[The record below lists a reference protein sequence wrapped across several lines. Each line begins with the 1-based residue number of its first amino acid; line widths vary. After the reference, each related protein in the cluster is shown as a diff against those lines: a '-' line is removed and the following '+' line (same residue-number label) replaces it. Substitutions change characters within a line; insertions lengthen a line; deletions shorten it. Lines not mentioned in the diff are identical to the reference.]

1 MSYAIPAL
9 ADLSAKTETADPR
22 EVQIARVRRA
32 ERVAGQLDPR
42 AVYRVCDLEALL
54 HDLAEDDEHPAVE
67 SVGTLTEEGELP
79 NLDIAEAATAGGDA
93 LRDLRRMAEDLS
105 AHAGLGVEEV
115 GEPVLTV
122 DEVAKKL
129 GVSGKT
135 VDRWRDLGLV
145 SRKLKLDGRRRVGF
159 LQSTVDRFVKDRH
172 DEVERGRKHTQM
184 TDADRAKVVR
194 KARSMAAAGLRPAEV
209 ARRLAEQLKRSPET
223 VRTTL
228 RQHDRENPTTPIF
241 ALKPGELNRAQRE
254 EILRRHRRGVSIAR
268 IAKSF
273 GKTKPTVSK
282 VLHELRAEA
291 AMADPP
297 AYMDSPEFHEPDADA
312 TILCEPPK
320 KDKPHRRVKV
330 PSGLPPYLASLYN
343 YPLLT
348 REDEQY
354 WFRKMNYLKFKAATL
369 HAEIGGEDPTDAQLD
384 LLEKYTREAI
394 DVKNF
399 LTRSNLRLVVSIG
412 KRHIKPGGNF
422 FELVSD
428 GNVSLMRAVEKFDYT
443 KGNKFS
449 TYATWA
455 IMKNFARSIPQEHRQ
470 LDRFRTGKEEVFQFS
485 KEDRANPYVDEL
497 TNSRQRKT
505 IGDILMELDDRERD
519 ILRYRYGLEQGSE
532 PQTLEQVGNKFGVT
546 KERIRQLEGRALRKL
561 KKHAE
566 EVALEVPGLHDR

>member
-1 MSYAIPAL
+1 MSYAIPTFA
-9 ADLSAKTETADPR
+9 ALSADAEARDPR
-22 EVQIARVRRA
+22 EIQLARVRRA
-32 ERVAGQLDPR
+32 ERLAGQIDPETRYR
-42 AVYRVCDLEALL
+42 ATDLETLL
-54 HDLAEDDEHPAVE
+54 ADYASTDEYP
-67 SVGTLTEEGELP
+67 SVFPSPEGGDHTVSGE
-79 NLDIAEAATAGGDA
+79 DA
-93 LRDLRRMAEDLS
+93 LRDLRHLAEDLS
-105 AHAGLGVEEV
+105 ASAGLGAEEV

-122 DEVAKKL
+122 DDVARKL

-135 VDRWRDLGLV
+135 VDRWRDRGLV

-159 LQSTVDRFVKDRH
+159 LQSTVDRFARDRA
-172 DEVERGRKHTQM
+172 DEVERGRKFTPM
-184 TDADRAKVVR
+184 TDADRAKIVR
-194 KARSMAAAGLRPAEV
+194 KARSMAAGGARPANV
-209 ARRLAEQLKRSPET
+209 ARSLAEEFGRSADT

-228 RQHDRENPTTPIF
+228 RQHDRENPAQPIF
-241 ALKPGELNRAQRE
+241 KLKAGELNRGQQE
-254 EILRRHRRGVSIAR
+254 EILRRHRRGVSLAR
-268 IAKSF
+268 IAKAF
-273 GKTKPTVSK
+273 GKTKPAISK
-282 VLHELRAEA
+282 VLHDLRAEA
-291 AMADPP
+291 ILADPP
-297 AYMDSPEFHEPDADA
+297 AYMDSPEFHTPDADA
-312 TILCEPPK
+312 VVLCEPPVK
-320 KDKPHRRVKV
+320 EAPTRRVRV

-354 WFRKMNYLKFKAATL
+354 WFRKMNYLKFKVAKL
-369 HAEIGGEDPTDAQLD
+369 REEIGEGDPTDAQLD
-384 LLEKYTREAI
+384 DLEAWTREAI

-412 KRHIKPGGNF
+412 KRHIKPGTNF

-497 TNSRQRKT
+497 TNTRQRKT
-505 IGDILMELDDRERD
+505 IGDILTHLDDRERD
-519 ILRYRYGLEQGSE
+519 ILRFRYGLERGSE
-532 PQTLEQVGNKFGVT
+532 PQTLEQVGNRFGVT

-566 EVALEVPGLHDR
+566 THRLEVPGLHDR